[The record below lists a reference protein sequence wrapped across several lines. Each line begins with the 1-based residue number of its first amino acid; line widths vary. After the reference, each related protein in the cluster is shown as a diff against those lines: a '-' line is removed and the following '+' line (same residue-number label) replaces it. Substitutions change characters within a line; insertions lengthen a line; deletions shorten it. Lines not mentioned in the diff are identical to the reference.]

1 MSEPTATPAEI
12 APSAMTPDQATAEIA
27 QIRGDTNHDWHH
39 EGRPGFDAAHER
51 VMQLY
56 QRAHSSAEP
65 SGEPGAAPPD
75 ENTRRPN
82 IVDDGPHAIPQ
93 TAAELDAVPLPAG
106 LDPVMSKAVNVLAER
121 EGVTAFVLEGRHVI
135 AGALSGPPV
144 DAVQAERQLQ
154 QRWGRMFPSKLEAA
168 HLAFDALPPDV
179 RADLERREL
188 DLHPAFMDY
197 LARVGEALMDASTP
211 GGERRLRAKY
221 AQAESRPNA

>member
-1 MSEPTATPAEI
+1 MSEPTATPAEL

-27 QIRGDTNHDWHH
+27 QIRGNVDHDWHR
-39 EGRPGFDAAHER
+39 EGRPGFDAAQER

-56 QRAHSSAEP
+56 QRAYSITEAPAE
-65 SGEPGAAPPD
+65 ETAP
-75 ENTRRPN
+75 RPN
-82 IVDDGPHAIPQ
+82 VLNDGPHATPQ
-93 TAAELDAVPLPAG
+93 TAAELDAVPLPEG

-179 RADLERREL
+179 RADLEHREL
-188 DLHPAFMDY
+188 DVHPGVLDY
-197 LARVGEALMDASTP
+197 LARVGEALMDPSTP
-211 GGERRLRAKY
+211 GGVKRLKEKY
-221 AQAESRPNA
+221 RLWAEGR